1 MFSDFLSAC
10 ASGVEIREKKVTGH
24 IFTNLL
30 SLLSP
35 QRATMVGAEGRIF
48 TFYPSRS
55 SENAFL
61 ALKKKAKS
69 FQDSSLLGFGRNN
82 IKLNNFQR
90 IKCYA
95 SSFTSHPS
103 PSVFLSSKCLFFS
116 TIHAWQP
123 YLKSDQFNFTV
134 AESIC
139 LPKTCSKSEKMLE

>member
-1 MFSDFLSAC
+1 M
-10 ASGVEIREKKVTGH
+10 TGH

-35 QRATMVGAEGRIF
+35 RRATMVGSEGKFF

-55 SENAFL
+55 SENAFPT
-61 ALKKKAKS
+61 LKKKAKS
-69 FQDSSLLGFGRNN
+69 FQNSSLLGFGRNN
-82 IKLNNFQR
+82 INLNNFQR

-103 PSVFLSSKCLFFS
+103 PSVFLPSKCLFFS

-139 LPKTCSKSEKMLE
+139 LPKTVQSQKK

>member
-1 MFSDFLSAC
+1 
-10 ASGVEIREKKVTGH
+10 
-24 IFTNLL
+24 
-30 SLLSP
+30 
-35 QRATMVGAEGRIF
+35 MVGADEKIF

-55 SENAFL
+55 SENAFP
-61 ALKKKAKS
+61 ALKKKAKF

-82 IKLNNFQR
+82 IKLNNFQK

-103 PSVFLSSKCLFFS
+103 PSVFLPSKCLFFS

-139 LPKTCSKSEKMLE
+139 LPKTCSKSEKNSRITFSHNIQFIIYQDFEQVLVWHLNLFYINN